1 MCFGGEYLHTVTAST
16 TEQVHGS
23 LWLWTGTRNG
33 HQLCSYSP
41 QFANVVLTSLLPLH
55 VLLLQNKATLMLTS
69 ASASV
74 VQCFVVGILME
85 GKSKSNLYNAN
96 VTQSSCSALS

>member
-41 QFANVVLTSLLPLH
+41 QFANVVLTSLLPLY
-55 VLLLQNKATLMLTS
+55 VLLLQKQGYLDVNFSIRFCCPVFRSRHLDGSQMQIE
-69 ASASV
+69 SV
-74 VQCFVVGILME
+74 QR
-85 GKSKSNLYNAN
+85 
-96 VTQSSCSALS
+96 